1 MVIQR
6 FSLILIL
13 SAAAPAAATSLED
26 RLREQLQSTVTQLR
40 EIQGSQ
46 ATLEA
51 AKAAAEKERDALKAK
66 LGSGSP
72 TASREL
78 AAAKSKELA
87 AAKNQNAALA
97 ARIAAAQSELVAAN
111 GRAAELAAKLGGA
124 QTELAQSRT
133 TASASSAAFAG
144 NASALQTCVDR
155 NARLVTTGRDLVALH
170 RKRYGHGS
178 FPPLQLLRTRIEN
191 EAQAMGD
198 KVNADAIVLNGAATA
213 PK

>member
-1 MVIQR
+1 MAIQR
-6 FSLILIL
+6 FSLILLL
-13 SAAAPAAATSLED
+13 SAAAMAPAAATPLED

-51 AKAAAEKERDALKAK
+51 AKAAAEKERDVLKAK

-72 TASREL
+72 
-78 AAAKSKELA
+78 AASKELA
-87 AAKNQNAALA
+87 AARSQNAALG
-97 ARIAAAQSELVAAN
+97 ARIGVAQSELAAAN

-124 QTELAQSRT
+124 ETELAQLRT
-133 TASASSAAFAG
+133 AAKASNAAAAG
-144 NASALQTCVDR
+144 NAAALQACVDR
-155 NARLVTTGRDLVALH
+155 NSRLVGTGRELVALH
-170 RKRYGHGS
+170 QKRYGHGN
-178 FPPLQLLRTRIEN
+178 FPPLQWLRTRIEN

-198 KVNADAIVLNGAATA
+198 KVSAAAIVPDPVAGA